1 MCYHLSFL
9 EKRASKLAFRYNH
22 ILKPNWQLRI
32 DEFLAKATSYE
43 MEADQFEKKA
53 HIENWEQT
61 LDVVE
66 LPTYYHANAFQKP
79 QLIIIIPEGM
89 FTAGWGLL
97 PHKAKEDFK
106 ANTAN
111 ARLEDADS
119 TYSYKDVL
127 LSKRAILP
135 VSCIFEF
142 QKIYPTSG
150 KKKDIVII
158 PYRIYNPDDF
168 LSIGVLWDVWRPQNP
183 EFAKDKKN
191 WKFTFSM
198 VTKQANNLMA
208 QIHNDGERMPLFL
221 NREDEGL
228 WLNPKASLAE
238 VKSFLTK
245 PYNGKLLAHTIST
258 DINNTRNIGTDN
270 PYILEPVRYD
280 IPKLIYDN

>member
-1 MCYHLSFL
+1 M
-9 EKRASKLAFRYNH
+9 
-22 ILKPNWQLRI
+22 KPNWQLRI
-32 DEFLAKATSYE
+32 GDFLAKTTSYQKE
-43 MEADQFEKKA
+43 LAELERKL
-53 HIENWEQT
+53 HIESWEQT

-66 LPTYYHANAFQKP
+66 LPTYYHANAFDKP

-89 FTAGWGLL
+89 FPAGWSLL

-111 ARLEDADS
+111 ARLEEADT

-135 VSCIFEF
+135 ASSIFEY

-168 LSIGVLWDVWRPQNP
+168 LSIGVIWDVWKPMNP
-183 EFAKDKKN
+183 VLAADKKN
-191 WKFTFSM
+191 WKFTFAM
-198 VTKQANNLMA
+198 VTKPANPLMA

-221 NREDEGL
+221 NREDEEL
-228 WLNPKASLAE
+228 WLNPKAPLEE

-258 DINNTRNIGTDN
+258 DINNTKNKGTN
-270 PYILEPVRYD
+270 KPYILDPVKYD
-280 IPKLIYDN
+280 IPKLIYEN